1 MAKLVY
7 AGDSKSPGLIT
18 RVGSTPTAGTT
29 AREVRGAGRGK
40 REAGAGPAR
49 TWAVPPDSPASPRKP
64 IEDYAL
70 IGNLLT
76 AALVARD
83 GSIDWLCLPRFDSDA
98 CFAALLGGPEHG
110 RWRIG
115 PQEDG
120 SKATRRYLPATA
132 IVETRFETSKGAF
145 SVTDFLPF
153 GDDDRKV
160 ELVRLVRG
168 ESGRPTVSMDL
179 VLRFGYG
186 RTVPWVRRRD
196 YGLRAVAGPDAIE
209 LVTPVTLTNEAMRTS
224 ACFEI
229 EAGASVPFTLSY
241 HPSHRT
247 ASFVDDRTSLLES
260 TAARWRAWCDRCT
273 LPQDAPQR
281 WKDAV
286 LRSLIT
292 LKALSHRPT
301 GGLVAAP
308 TTSLPEDFGGSRN
321 WDYRYCWIR
330 DATMTLYALLNSG
343 YFDEAQSFR
352 QWMLRASA
360 GDPEQMQIMYGL
372 AGERRLT
379 EFELPWLPG
388 YAGSR
393 PVRVGNAAHDQLQ
406 LDVYGELMDV
416 AHASRRSQL
425 DWGDEAWKLQRALL
439 ATLER
444 KWREP
449 DRGIWEVRGPP
460 RHFTYSKLMCWVAF
474 DRATKAVEDFGLDGP
489 LDRWRSIREQ
499 IRTQILERGFDRE
512 RNTFVQ
518 HYDGRALDASLLLV
532 AETGFVDPE
541 DERYAG
547 TVRAIERELLRDGFV
562 LRYRPEDVDDG
573 VGGGEGAF
581 LPCSFWLVDAYVL
594 LGRLDDANA
603 LFERLLSVRNDLGL
617 LAEEYDPRAH
627 RLCGN
632 FPQAFSHVALVNT
645 LHNLMRT
652 AGPSK
657 QRANREA
664 PPTQQPGTQP
674 GADDPTI
681 RADAPQ

>member
-1 MAKLVY
+1 MPS
-7 AGDSKSPGLIT
+7 DPQ
-18 RVGSTPTAGTT
+18 
-29 AREVRGAGRGK
+29 
-40 REAGAGPAR
+40 AGAC
-49 TWAVPPDSPASPRKP
+49 KP

-115 PQEDG
+115 PPEDDC
-120 SKATRRYLPATA
+120 KVTRRYLPRTA

-145 SVTDFLPF
+145 SVTDFMPF

-168 ESGRPTVSMDL
+168 ESGRPAVSMEL

-196 YGLRAVAGPDAIE
+196 YGLRAVAGPDAVE
-209 LVTPVTLTNEAMRTS
+209 LVTPAALKNEGMRTS
-224 ACFEI
+224 AAFEI
-229 EAGASVPFTLSY
+229 EAGQSVPFTLSY

-247 ASFVDDRTSLLES
+247 ASFVDDRSALLDR
-260 TAARWRAWCDRCT
+260 TAERWRTWCERCT
-273 LPQDAPQR
+273 LPPDAPQR

-343 YFDEAQSFR
+343 YFDEAQAFR
-352 QWMLRASA
+352 QWMLRATA

-379 EFELPWLPG
+379 EFELRWLPG

-416 AHASRRSQL
+416 ANASRRSRL

-444 KWREP
+444 KWHEP
-449 DRGIWEVRGPP
+449 DRGIWEVRGPA

-474 DRATKAVEDFGLDGP
+474 DRAAKAIEDCGLDGP
-489 LDRWRSIREQ
+489 LDRWRSIGDR
-499 IRTQILERGFDRE
+499 IRSQILEFGFDRT

-518 HYDGRALDASLLLV
+518 YYGASSLDASLLLV
-532 AETGFVDPE
+532 AETGFVAPE
-541 DERYAG
+541 DERFAG
-547 TVRAIERELLRDGFV
+547 TVRAIEHDLVRDGFV
-562 LRYRPEDVDDG
+562 LRYRTEDVDDG
-573 VGGGEGAF
+573 VCGNEGAF

-594 LGRLDDANA
+594 LGRLDDAHA

-617 LAEEYDPRAH
+617 LAEEYDPQAR

-645 LHNLMRT
+645 LHNLMRS
-652 AGPSK
+652 ASPSK
-657 QRANREA
+657 QRSNREA
-664 PPTQQPGTQP
+664 PPRPQSGLQTGKHPGP
-674 GADDPTI
+674 DDPTI

>member
-1 MAKLVY
+1 M
-7 AGDSKSPGLIT
+7 PH
-18 RVGSTPTAGTT
+18 
-29 AREVRGAGRGK
+29 
-40 REAGAGPAR
+40 
-49 TWAVPPDSPASPRKP
+49 DSPSPPPTP
-64 IEDYAL
+64 IEDYGL

-76 AALVARD
+76 AALVSRD

-115 PQEDG
+115 PKEDG
-120 SKATRRYLPATA
+120 FETKRRYLPRTA
-132 IVETRFETSKGAF
+132 ILETRFETAQGAF
-145 SVTDFLPF
+145 SVTDFMPPG

-168 ESGRPTVSMDL
+168 LSGRPTVSMEL
-179 VLRFGYG
+179 TLRFGYG

-196 YGLRAVAGPDAIE
+196 YGVRAVAGPDAIE
-209 LVTPVTLTNEAMRTS
+209 IVTPAALTNESMRTH

-229 EAGASVPFTLSY
+229 AAGEAVPFTLSY
-241 HPSHRT
+241 HPSHLG
-247 ASFVDDRTSLLES
+247 ASFVDDRGALLER
-260 TAARWRAWCDRCT
+260 TAAWWQAWCERCV
-273 LPQDAPQR
+273 LPGEAPDD
-281 WKDAV
+281 WKEAV

-301 GGLVAAP
+301 GGLVAAA
-308 TTSLPEDFGGSRN
+308 TTSLPEDPGGTRN

-330 DATMTLYALLNSG
+330 DATMTLYALVNSG
-343 YFDEAQSFR
+343 YFDEAQAFR
-352 QWMLRASA
+352 QWMLRATA

-388 YAGSR
+388 YANSR

-416 AHASRRSQL
+416 AHASRRSRL
-425 DWGDEAWKLQRALL
+425 GWDEDSWKLQRALL

-444 KWREP
+444 KWHEP
-449 DRGIWEVRGPP
+449 DRGIWEVRGPA
-460 RHFTYSKLMCWVAF
+460 RHFTYSKMMCWVAF
-474 DRATKAVEDFGLDGP
+474 DRAAKAIEDFGLDGP
-489 LDRWRSIREQ
+489 LERWRSLRERIRA
-499 IRTQILERGFDRE
+499 QILERGFDRA

-518 HYDGRALDASLLLV
+518 HYGGQALDASLLLV
-532 AETGFVDPE
+532 AETGFVEPE
-541 DERYAG
+541 DPRYIG
-547 TVRAIERELLRDGFV
+547 TVEAIERELVHDGFV
-562 LRYRPEDVDDG
+562 LRYRPGQVDDG
-573 VGGGEGAF
+573 LPGGEGAF

-594 LGRLDDANA
+594 LGRLDDAHA

-617 LAEEYDPRAH
+617 LAEEYDPRRH
-627 RLCGN
+627 RLAGN

-645 LHNLMRT
+645 LHNLMRS

-657 QRANREA
+657 QRASREA
-664 PPTQQPGTQP
+664 PPQPQPGTRP
-674 GADDPTI
+674 DAARLETRPDAAAPAAPSAAPSTAPSAAAPTI
-681 RADAPQ
+681 RADAPERLRLRASDRADRTASGRAPG

>member
-1 MAKLVY
+1 MAPNPR
-7 AGDSKSPGLIT
+7 AAPG
-18 RVGSTPTAGTT
+18 R
-29 AREVRGAGRGK
+29 
-40 REAGAGPAR
+40 
-49 TWAVPPDSPASPRKP
+49 P

-76 AALVARD
+76 AALVSRD

-98 CFAALLGGPEHG
+98 CFAALLGAPEHG

-115 PQEDG
+115 PQEDDCRV
-120 SKATRRYLPATA
+120 TRRYLPHTA

-145 SVTDFLPF
+145 CVTDFMPF

-168 ESGRPTVSMDL
+168 ESGRPTVSMEL
-179 VLRFGYG
+179 ILRFGYG

-196 YGLRAVAGPDAIE
+196 YGLRAVAGPDTVE
-209 LVTPVTLTNEAMRTS
+209 LVTPVPLTNEGMRTG
-224 ACFEI
+224 ARIEI
-229 EAGASVPFTLSY
+229 EAGQSVPFTLSY
-241 HPSHRT
+241 HPSHRS
-247 ASFVDDRTSLLES
+247 ASFVDDRTALLES
-260 TAARWRAWCDRCT
+260 TAARWRKWCARCR
-273 LPQDAPQR
+273 LPENAPQR

-308 TTSLPEDFGGSRN
+308 TTSLPEDLGGSRN

-343 YFDEAQSFR
+343 YFDEAQAFR
-352 QWMLRASA
+352 RWMLRATA

-388 YAGSR
+388 YADSR

-416 AHASRRSQL
+416 AHASRRSKL
-425 DWGDEAWKLQRALL
+425 DWGDESWNLQRALL

-444 KWREP
+444 RWREP
-449 DRGIWEVRGPP
+449 DRGIWEVRGPA
-460 RHFTYSKLMCWVAF
+460 RHFTYSKLMSWVAF
-474 DRATKAVEDFGLDGP
+474 DRAARAVEDFGLDGP
-489 LDRWRSIREQ
+489 VDRWRSTREQ
-499 IRTQILERGFDRE
+499 IRSQILECGFDRE

-518 HYDGRALDASLLLV
+518 HFGGRSLDASLLLV
-532 AETGFVDPE
+532 AETGFIDAE
-541 DERYAG
+541 DERFAG
-547 TVRAIERELLRDGFV
+547 TVQAVERELLHDGFV
-562 LRYRPEDVDDG
+562 LRYRPEDIDDG
-573 VGGGEGAF
+573 VHGREGAF

-594 LGRLDDANA
+594 LGRLDDAHA
-603 LFERLLSVRNDLGL
+603 LFEQLLSVRNDLGL
-617 LAEEYDPRAH
+617 LAEEYDPRAR

-645 LHNLMRT
+645 LHNLMRLT
-652 AGPSK
+652 SPSK
-657 QRANREA
+657 QRANRDA
-664 PPTQQPGTQP
+664 PPKPQPGTRPDAQ
-674 GADDPTI
+674 DPTI
-681 RADAPQ
+681 RADAPR

>member
-1 MAKLVY
+1 MS
-7 AGDSKSPGLIT
+7 DPG
-18 RVGSTPTAGTT
+18 A
-29 AREVRGAGRGK
+29 AC
-40 REAGAGPAR
+40 
-49 TWAVPPDSPASPRKP
+49 KP
-64 IEDYAL
+64 IEDYGL

-115 PQEDG
+115 PQADRFET
-120 SKATRRYLPATA
+120 TRRYLPHTA
-132 IVETRFETSKGAF
+132 ILETRFETSQGAF
-145 SVTDFLPF
+145 SVTDFMPF
-153 GDDDRKV
+153 GDDDRKT

-168 ESGRPTVSMDL
+168 ESGRPSVSMEL

-209 LVTPVTLTNEAMRTS
+209 LVTPVELKNESMRTH
-224 ACFEI
+224 ACFEVA
-229 EAGASVPFTLSY
+229 AGESVPFTLSY

-247 ASFVDDRTSLLES
+247 ASFVDDRTALLDG
-260 TAARWRAWCDRCT
+260 TASWWRDWCGRCT
-273 LPQDAPQR
+273 LPEEAPER

-292 LKALSHRPT
+292 LKALTHRPT

-308 TTSLPEDFGGSRN
+308 TTSLPEDPGGVRN

-343 YFDEAQSFR
+343 YFDEAQAFR
-352 QWMLRASA
+352 RWMLRTTA
-360 GDPEQMQIMYGL
+360 GDPGQMQIMYGL

-388 YAGSR
+388 YADSR

-416 AHASRRSQL
+416 AHAGRRSKL
-425 DWGDEAWKLQRALL
+425 AWDDESWKLQCALL

-449 DRGIWEVRGPP
+449 DRGIWEVRGPA

-474 DRATKAVEDFGLDGP
+474 DRAARAIEDFGLDGP
-489 LDRWRSIREQ
+489 LDRWRALREEIRS
-499 IRTQILERGFDRE
+499 QILEHGFDRS

-518 HYDGRALDASLLLV
+518 HYGGRALDASLLLV
-532 AETGFVDPE
+532 AETGFLAPE
-541 DERYAG
+541 DPRFAG
-547 TVRAIERELLRDGFV
+547 TVAAIERGLMHDGLV
-562 LRYRPEDVDDG
+562 LRYRPGRVDDG
-573 VGGGEGAF
+573 LRGNEGAF

-594 LGRLDDANA
+594 LERLDDAHA

-617 LAEEYDPRAH
+617 LAEEYDPRA
-627 RLCGN
+627 RRFTGN
-632 FPQAFSHVALVNT
+632 FPQAFTHVALVNT
-645 LHNLMRT
+645 LHNLMRS

-664 PPTQQPGTQP
+664 PPQPQPGTRP
-674 GADDPTI
+674 AGGTGGAAPTMP
-681 RADAPQ
+681 ADAPERLRLRASDRTDRPASGRATR

>member
-1 MAKLVY
+1 MAF
-7 AGDSKSPGLIT
+7 DSQ
-18 RVGSTPTAGTT
+18 
-29 AREVRGAGRGK
+29 
-40 REAGAGPAR
+40 
-49 TWAVPPDSPASPRKP
+49 AVSCKP

-98 CFAALLGGPEHG
+98 CFAALLGTPEHG

-115 PQEDG
+115 PADERCET
-120 SKATRRYLPATA
+120 TRRYLPRTA
-132 IVETRFETSKGAF
+132 ILETRFKTAHGVF
-145 SVTDFLPF
+145 SVTDFMPP
-153 GDDDRKV
+153 GDDDRTG

-168 ESGRPTVSMDL
+168 LSGRSRVSMDFT
-179 VLRFGYG
+179 LRFGYG

-196 YGLRAVAGPDAIE
+196 YGLRAVAGPDAVE
-209 LVTPVTLTNEAMRTS
+209 LVTAATLKNESMRTH
-224 ACFEI
+224 AEFEI
-229 EAGASVPFTLSY
+229 GTGDVVPFTLAY
-241 HPSHRT
+241 HPSHRQ
-247 ASFVDDRTSLLES
+247 ASFIDDRGALLER
-260 TAARWRAWCDRCT
+260 TAAWWNSWCDRCT
-273 LPQDAPQR
+273 LPKNAPQA
-281 WKDAV
+281 WKHAL

-292 LKALSHRPT
+292 LKLLNHRPT

-308 TTSLPEDFGGSRN
+308 TTSLPEDPGGVRN

-343 YFDEAQSFR
+343 YFDEAQAFR
-352 QWMLRASA
+352 QWMLRATA

-416 AHASRRSQL
+416 AHASRRSRL
-425 DWGDEAWKLQRALL
+425 DWDEDSWRLQRELL

-449 DRGIWEVRGPP
+449 DRGIWEVRGPA

-474 DRATKAVEDFGLDGP
+474 DRAAKAIEDFGLDGP

-499 IRTQILERGFDRE
+499 IRSQILECGFDRE

-518 HYDGRALDASLLLV
+518 HYGGQALDASLLLV
-532 AETGFVDPE
+532 AETGFVAPE
-541 DERYAG
+541 DERFAG
-547 TVRAIERELLRDGFV
+547 TVQAIERELVRDGFV

-573 VGGGEGAF
+573 VSGSEGAF
-581 LPCSFWLVDAYVL
+581 LPCTFWLVDAYVL
-594 LGRLDDANA
+594 LGRLNDAHA
-603 LFERLLSVRNDLGL
+603 LLDRLLSVRNDLGL
-617 LAEEYDPRAH
+617 LAEEYDPRSR

-645 LHNLMRT
+645 LHNLMRS

-664 PPTQQPGTQP
+664 PPKQQPGTTP

-681 RADAPQ
+681 RADAPR

>member
-1 MAKLVY
+1 MSFDPQA
-7 AGDSKSPGLIT
+7 A
-18 RVGSTPTAGTT
+18 AC
-29 AREVRGAGRGK
+29 
-40 REAGAGPAR
+40 
-49 TWAVPPDSPASPRKP
+49 KP

-98 CFAALLGGPEHG
+98 CFAALLGGAEHG

-115 PQEDG
+115 PQENDC
-120 SKATRRYLPATA
+120 KATRRYLPRTA
-132 IVETRFETSKGAF
+132 IVETRFETSKGSF
-145 SVTDFLPF
+145 TVTDFMPF

-168 ESGRPTVSMDL
+168 ESGRPAVSMEL

-209 LVTPVTLTNEAMRTS
+209 LVTPVVLKNEGMRTG
-224 ACFEI
+224 AAFEI
-229 EAGASVPFTLSY
+229 EAGQSVPFTLSY

-247 ASFVDDRTSLLES
+247 ASFVDDRSALLDS
-260 TAARWRAWCDRCT
+260 TAERWRAWCERCT
-273 LPQDAPQR
+273 LPPEAPQR

-308 TTSLPEDFGGSRN
+308 TTSLPEDLGGSRN

-343 YFDEAQSFR
+343 YFDEAQAFR
-352 QWMLRASA
+352 QWMLRATA

-416 AHASRRSQL
+416 AHASRRSHL
-425 DWGDEAWKLQRALL
+425 DWGDEAWKLQCALL

-444 KWREP
+444 KWHEP
-449 DRGIWEVRGPP
+449 DRGIWEVRGPA

-474 DRATKAVEDFGLDGP
+474 DRAAKAIEDFGLDGP
-489 LDRWRSIREQ
+489 LDRWRSIRDQ
-499 IRTQILERGFDRE
+499 IRSQILECGSDRE

-518 HYDGRALDASLLLV
+518 YYGAKSLDASLLLV
-532 AETGFVDPE
+532 AETGLVAPE
-541 DERYAG
+541 DERFAAPYRRSSAISYA
-547 TVRAIERELLRDGFV
+547 TASCCAIA
-562 LRYRPEDVDDG
+562 PMDVDDG
-573 VGGGEGAF
+573 VRGNEGAF

-594 LGRLDDANA
+594 LGRLD
-603 LFERLLSVRNDLGL
+603 
-617 LAEEYDPRAH
+617 
-627 RLCGN
+627 
-632 FPQAFSHVALVNT
+632 
-645 LHNLMRT
+645 MRT
-652 AGPSK
+652 RSSSVCSRCATTSACLPRNTTRMRSGCAATFRRRS
-657 QRANREA
+657 RMSRW
-664 PPTQQPGTQP
+664 
-674 GADDPTI
+674 
-681 RADAPQ
+681 

>member
-1 MAKLVY
+1 MRNKRLRSAW
-7 AGDSKSPGLIT
+7 A
-18 RVGSTPTAGTT
+18 STPLRFD
-29 AREVRGAGRGK
+29 ARDDAFMSRDRAC
-40 REAGAGPAR
+40 
-49 TWAVPPDSPASPRKP
+49 SKP
-64 IEDYAL
+64 IEDYGL

-115 PQEDG
+115 PREDRFE
-120 SKATRRYLPATA
+120 STRRYLPRTA
-132 IVETRFETSKGAF
+132 ILETRFETSQGAF
-145 SVTDFLPF
+145 SVTDFMPF
-153 GDDDRKV
+153 GDDDRKT

-168 ESGRPTVSMDL
+168 ESGRPAVSMEL

-196 YGLRAVAGPDAIE
+196 YGLRAVAGPDALE
-209 LVTPVTLTNEAMRTS
+209 LVTPAPLKNEAMRTH

-229 EAGASVPFTLSY
+229 APGESIPFTLSY

-260 TAARWRAWCDRCT
+260 TASWWRSWCEHCT
-273 LPQDAPQR
+273 LPGEAPER
-281 WKDAV
+281 WKEAV

-292 LKALSHRPT
+292 LKALTHRPT

-308 TTSLPEDFGGSRN
+308 TTSLPEDPGGSRN

-343 YFDEAQSFR
+343 YFEEAQAFR
-352 QWMLRASA
+352 QWMLRATA

-388 YAGSR
+388 YANSR
-393 PVRVGNAAHDQLQ
+393 PVRVGNAAHEQLQ

-416 AHASRRSQL
+416 AHASRRSRL
-425 DWGDEAWKLQRALL
+425 DWDDESWKLQRALL
-439 ATLER
+439 ATLQS

-449 DRGIWEVRGPP
+449 DSGIWEVRGPP
-460 RHFTYSKLMCWVAF
+460 RHFTYSKMMCWVAF
-474 DRATKAVEDFGLDGP
+474 DRAARAIEDYGLDGP
-489 LDRWRSIREQ
+489 LDRWRALREEIRS
-499 IRTQILERGFDRE
+499 QILAHGFDRS

-518 HYDGRALDASLLLV
+518 HYGGQALDASLLLV
-532 AETGFVDPE
+532 AETGFIEPE
-541 DERYAG
+541 DARFAG
-547 TVRAIERELLRDGFV
+547 TVAAIERELLRDGFV
-562 LRYRPEDVDDG
+562 LRYRPERIDDG
-573 VGGGEGAF
+573 LSGDEGAF

-617 LAEEYDPRAH
+617 LAEEYDARAR
-627 RLCGN
+627 RLTGN
-632 FPQAFSHVALVNT
+632 FPQAFTHVALVNT
-645 LHNLMRT
+645 LHNLMRA
-652 AGPSK
+652 AGPSR
-657 QRANREA
+657 QRASREE
-664 PPTQQPGTQP
+664 PPRPQPGNRP
-674 GADDPTI
+674 DAAAPTMPPDAPERLRLRASR
-681 RADAPQ
+681 RADRPASGHAAR